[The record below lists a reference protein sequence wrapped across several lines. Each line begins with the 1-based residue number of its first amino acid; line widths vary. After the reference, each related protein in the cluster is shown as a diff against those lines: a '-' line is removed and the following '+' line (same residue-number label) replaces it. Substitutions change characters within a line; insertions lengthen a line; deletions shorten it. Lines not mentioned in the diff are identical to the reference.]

1 MVTKHLVPRSQMTA
15 VDVGSADHGT
25 TTNSRAQAGGVPRTA
40 NENTSAEQPAG
51 ESVAASTSAR
61 SASARET
68 ELEPKVKKQKRGP
81 SAVSRKQQ
89 TPCIDLTGV
98 PTQPLILKNEI
109 SSSGYKDNSRRRP
122 VKASSSKYTGVYLD
136 QSTHSSVSKKWKA
149 QIMVDGKVRSIGYYP
164 TEEAA
169 AIEYARAAYKY
180 KPKNP
185 SIQSYGGLD
194 LSNISEQP
202 LVRGNTGCGYKGV
215 KKLRNRWQAR
225 VNSGGGKY
233 KTLGTFDT
241 AEDAARIYARALYYL
256 NSKNQEE

>member
-89 TPCIDLTGV
+89 TPFIDLTGV

-122 VKASSSKYTGVYLD
+122 VKASSEKYDLT
-136 QSTHSSVSKKWKA
+136 SSVLLTYTYLW
-149 QIMVDGKVRSIGYYP
+149 IMS
-164 TEEAA
+164 A
-169 AIEYARAAYKY
+169 
-180 KPKNP
+180 
-185 SIQSYGGLD
+185 
-194 LSNISEQP
+194 SNILLCNVVVQYWCQYMPKLSMARY
-202 LVRGNTGCGYKGV
+202 LSSISSTAIIVSTGSLTSFTNLSYQIVICATI
-215 KKLRNRWQAR
+215 LFQ
-225 VNSGGGKY
+225 
-233 KTLGTFDT
+233 LQ
-241 AEDAARIYARALYYL
+241 RALPR
-256 NSKNQEE
+256 Q